1 MADWEDE
8 DFEPP
13 TIDKPVAPA
22 TDLWEGEDE
31 EDDIKDNWDD
41 EEEEKKPETPN
52 QAAAAGEPKK
62 STKKALSKKLKE
74 KEEQAARAAEAK
86 RLAALAEK
94 TPEEI
99 MADKLMA
106 QKLSE
111 ESDFEVAK
119 DTFGVTSA
127 DLITIDNCDP
137 RTKEDFIN
145 FEKLISEK
153 FSKYESSP
161 HYQSFLET
169 LFRNSC
175 LSLDAESLKKLI
187 SSLNVLQSEKAK
199 QERQKKGGKKTN
211 KAKLTGGT
219 KGGGKDEF
227 IDYSAYDEM
236 EDFM

>member
-13 TIDKPVAPA
+13 AIDKPVVPA

-41 EEEEKKPETPN
+41 EDEEKKPE
-52 QAAAAGEPKK
+52 QKEAAAASGEPKK
-62 STKKALSKKLKE
+62 SKKKALSKKLKE
-74 KEEQAARAAEAK
+74 KEEQAAKAAEAK

-99 MADKLMA
+99 MADKLLA

-127 DLITIDNCDP
+127 DLNTIDKCDP

-161 HYQSFLET
+161 HYQSFLENV
-169 LFRNSC
+169 FRNAC
-175 LSLDAESLKKLI
+175 LCLDAESLKKLI
-187 SSLNVLQSEKAK
+187 SSLNVLQNEKSK
-199 QERQKKGGKKTN
+199 QERQKKGGKKT

-219 KGGGKDEF
+219 KGGGKDEI
-227 IDYSAYDEM
+227 IDYSAYDDLD
-236 EDFM
+236 DFM